1 MLRFLALLLLCLPCR
16 GGDPVRADAQRVK
29 SAAAELEKAWKSE
42 AAADR
47 VRAIQANGNVPDPEI
62 VKLVARGLRDKAI
75 EVQRAAIES
84 LRFIGQ
90 PEALKELQTLAG
102 DERPFKKDP
111 QLHAALLRAVG
122 QYGSSS
128 SLHVLGDDPWSVADE
143 HVLRARILGLGR
155 IRSRESLERLFEL
168 MKLAGAQR
176 LETLMP
182 DFRLALVVLTGV
194 DQGNSESNW
203 QNWWNEQRSKWK
215 VEDAVPK
222 LPRELERK
230 WKDYWGEEES
240 DYRPKKR
247 SERGRD

>member
-16 GGDPVRADAQRVK
+16 AGDPVRADAQRVK
-29 SAAAELEKAWKSE
+29 SAMAELEKAWKSE

-47 VRAIQANGNVPDPEI
+47 VRAIQANGNVPDPEV
-62 VKLVARGLRDKAI
+62 VKLVARGLRDKEI

-84 LRFIGQ
+84 LRFIGH
-90 PEALKELQTLAG
+90 PDALKELQALAR

-155 IRSRESLERLFEL
+155 IRTRESLERLFEL
-168 MKLAGAQR
+168 MKLAGTQR
-176 LETLMP
+176 IEALMP
-182 DFRLALVVLTGV
+182 DFRLALVALTGV
-194 DQGNSESNW
+194 DQGNSEPNW
-203 QNWWNEQRSKWK
+203 QSWWTEHRAQWK
-215 VEDAVPK
+215 VEEALSK